1 MPIVVDPYLIAVP
14 RADNTDAER
23 VRTYAQSLS
32 VWEKEFVTSAQ
43 DYVVSFAAF
52 QAIQQN
58 GLMPTM
64 PALQQLFDRYGIN
77 EFSPRDIVPDCNSY
91 LANCQYLEEVSGA
104 FEIYQ
109 GIEHVR
115 GSDSIIPDE
124 MRARLEPAVAD
135 AFVGSLIYTACAL
148 EEHSSTS
155 GWSVATAPLR
165 STGPGVD
172 LRTAAT
178 VRRIADDTGD
188 IVDARIERNWPL
200 LVEPDYLYATYKVS
214 SYFDDPVTATRIT
227 WCKLKASGSLVET
240 LDWSAVR
247 FGRHFVESLNEAKI
261 RRRPTLKRDIEE
273 VYLTVVAVLQ
283 GLPYGSDKHHALRK
297 PLWMRSAPIQTREAR
312 TSDGALKYDEAARVE
327 ITTGPAPLRLHYWRC
342 YEDSYEFSNITC
354 DHDDPTIYS

>member
-14 RADNTDAER
+14 QIDNTDAER

-32 VWEKEFVTSAQ
+32 AWEKEFVASAQ
-43 DYVVSFAAF
+43 EYVVSLAAF

-91 LANCQYLEEVSGA
+91 LANCQYLEEASGA
-104 FEIYQ
+104 LEVYQ
-109 GIEHVR
+109 EIEHVR

-135 AFVGSLIYTACAL
+135 AFVGSLIYAACAL
-148 EEHSSTS
+148 ETHPSTS
-155 GWSVATAPLR
+155 GWSVATAPLL
-165 STGPGVD
+165 SAPPGID
-172 LRTAAT
+172 LRTTAT
-178 VRRIADDTGD
+178 IRKIADETGD
-188 IVDARIERNWPL
+188 IVDARIERSWPL
-200 LVEPDYLYATYKVS
+200 LVEPDYLYATLEVGQYS
-214 SYFDDPVTATRIT
+214 DDPVMATRIT
-227 WCKLKASGSLVET
+227 WCRLKANGSLVEA
-240 LDWSAVR
+240 LDWGAIR
-247 FGRHFVESLNEAKI
+247 FGSHFVESLNDAKV
-261 RRRPTLKRDIEE
+261 RRRPTLRRDIEE

-283 GLPYGSDKHHALRK
+283 GLPYGSDKHHGLRK
-297 PLWMRSAPIQTREAR
+297 PVWMRSAPIQTREVR
-312 TSDGALKYDEAARVE
+312 TSDGAIRHDEAARVE

-342 YEDSYEFSNITC
+342 HGNSYEFSNITC